1 MRHVS
6 IRARAPERQGK
17 AAFCESFATCPQ
29 RWRGLWMNHEG
40 QASRMPLRCGFLPYF
55 ESRGKWWI
63 RRADLGRTRPARLWI
78 SGEVRGKTAQ
88 EASPA
93 GPIPVAHSPPA
104 TFACWADHAVDGN
117 GMNQTSTTVPQDLWT
132 AALDRLEPR
141 YNKPVFEMWLK
152 PMRLVDLTPSEIVLA
167 VQTTFARDWV
177 ENRLK
182 GDITAVLHELLGAEV
197 ALRVVV
203 DPGAETHTP
212 ATAVPAAKAAPT
224 DDLRIGHLNPRYT
237 FDDFVIGNSNRFAH
251 AAALA
256 VADAPAMAY
265 NPLFLY
271 GGVGLGKTHL
281 MHAIGHR
288 VLAHNPSANIV
299 YVSSEKFTNE
309 FIIAI
314 KNNQTVEFRNRYR
327 HVDVLL
333 IDDIQFL
340 EGKEQT
346 QEEFFHT
353 FNSLHEAQ
361 KQLVISSDRPP
372 KEIQTLESR
381 LRSRF
386 EWGLLTDIQPPDF
399 ETREAILRKKAETE
413 KVPVPDEVLAFIA
426 KVIPSNIREL
436 EGSLIRV
443 VAFASLTKSAITVE
457 LASEVLKNAVAQAPM
472 HRVTIPLIKERV
484 AKHYGISIKEMEAQ
498 RRDQRVTLPRQI
510 AMYIAWQL
518 TGASLPQIAR
528 EFGKKDHTTAMYARD
543 KIADMMDADEAFR
556 NKVRS
561 LVSQI
566 QTE

>member
-1 MRHVS
+1 MH
-6 IRARAPERQGK
+6 
-17 AAFCESFATCPQ
+17 
-29 RWRGLWMNHEG
+29 L
-40 QASRMPLRCGFLPYF
+40 
-55 ESRGKWWI
+55 
-63 RRADLGRTRPARLWI
+63 
-78 SGEVRGKTAQ
+78 
-88 EASPA
+88 
-93 GPIPVAHSPPA
+93 
-104 TFACWADHAVDGN
+104 
-117 GMNQTSTTVPQDLWT
+117 TSTSATAPQDLWT
-132 AALDRLEPR
+132 AALERLEPL

-182 GDITAVLHELLGAEV
+182 ADITSVLHELLGAEI

-203 DPGAETHTP
+203 DPGNGTQTP
-212 ATAVPAAKAAPT
+212 ATSVAPAAKPAAP
-224 DDLRIGHLNPRYT
+224 DDLRVGHLNARYT

-251 AAALA
+251 AAAQA
-256 VADAPAMAY
+256 VAEAPAMAY

-288 VLAHNPSANIV
+288 VLERNPNANIA

-372 KEIQTLESR
+372 KEIQTLENR

-443 VAFASLTKSAITVE
+443 VAFASLTKSPINVE
-457 LASEVLKNAVAQAPM
+457 LAAEVLKNAVAQAPM

-484 AKHYGISIKEMEAQ
+484 AKGYAISVKEMEAQ

-556 NKVRS
+556 NKIRS
-561 LVSQI
+561 LIAQI
-566 QTE
+566 QSE

>member
-1 MRHVS
+1 MGS
-6 IRARAPERQGK
+6 AIG
-17 AAFCESFATCPQ
+17 
-29 RWRGLWMNHEG
+29 
-40 QASRMPLRCGFLPYF
+40 
-55 ESRGKWWI
+55 
-63 RRADLGRTRPARLWI
+63 
-78 SGEVRGKTAQ
+78 TAGTA
-88 EASPA
+88 E
-93 GPIPVAHSPPA
+93 
-104 TFACWADHAVDGN
+104 
-117 GMNQTSTTVPQDLWT
+117 LWT
-132 AALDRLEPR
+132 AALEALER
-141 YNKPVFEMWLK
+141 KYSKPIFEMWLK
-152 PMRLVDLTPSEIVLA
+152 PMRLVELGSAEIVLS
-167 VQTTFARDWV
+167 VHSNFARDWV

-182 GDITAVLHELLGAEV
+182 GDIAEVLHSLLGADIGLRFIV
-197 ALRVVV
+197 AEGSEQA
-203 DPGAETHTP
+203 DGPSHGQSTP
-212 ATAVPAAKAAPT
+212 AARIAPVEE
-224 DDLRIGHLNPRYT
+224 LRQGNLNPRYT
-237 FDDFVIGNSNRFAH
+237 FDEFVVGNSNRFAH
-251 AAALA
+251 AASQA
-256 VADAPAMAY
+256 VAEAPAKAY

-288 VLAHNPSANIV
+288 VLAVNPNANIV

-386 EWGLLTDIQPPDF
+386 EWGLLTDIQPPDL

-413 KVPVPDEVLAFIA
+413 KIPVPDEVTSFIA

-443 VAFASLTKSAITVE
+443 VAFASLTKSPISVD
-457 LASEVLKNAVAQAPM
+457 LAAEVLKNAVAQAPM
-472 HRVTIPLIKERV
+472 HRITIPLIKERV
-484 AKHYGISIKEMEAQ
+484 AKAHGLSVKEMDNP
-498 RRDQRVTLPRQI
+498 RRDQRLAVPRHI
-510 AMYIAWQL
+510 AMYIAAEL
-518 TGASLPQIAR
+518 TDCSLPQIAR
-528 EFGKKDHTTAMYARD
+528 DFGKKDHTTVMYARD
-543 KIADMMDADEAFR
+543 KVKDLMTRDEAYR

-561 LVSQI
+561 LIALCQS
-566 QTE
+566 E